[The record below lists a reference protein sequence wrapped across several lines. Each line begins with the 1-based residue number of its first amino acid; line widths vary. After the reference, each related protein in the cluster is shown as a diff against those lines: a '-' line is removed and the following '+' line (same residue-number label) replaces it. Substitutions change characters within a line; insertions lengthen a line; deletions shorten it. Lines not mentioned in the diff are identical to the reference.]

1 MLIATITSKG
11 QVTIPKEVRDS
22 LHLHS
27 GDKIAFILHDQ
38 SEVVLRPVTKS
49 VDQVFGRLH
58 KPGQVSRT
66 VAEMNQAI
74 ARKRQDFRF
83 SNY

>member
-1 MLIATITSKG
+1 MVTATLTSKG
-11 QVTIPKEVRDS
+11 QITIPRAVREL

-27 GDKIAFILHDQ
+27 GDRIAFVMHGETEALMK
-38 SEVVLRPVTKS
+38 PVTKT

-58 KPGQVSRT
+58 RYGQVGRT

-74 ARKRQDFRF
+74 AARMRGERP
-83 SNY
+83 